1 MASEALLMRLVS
13 VSWIWVLS
21 QKSGASSHAGNLK
34 GQRRSVRGFVDE
46 LLKQRAHVAEI
57 GFQRDA
63 VGVRFC
69 AANERAQV
77 FDRMADD
84 IDFAVAG
91 HLFIQQRRTPVD
103 FVEIVFERM
112 GDILRVALQ
121 NFAAAAAPIIG
132 FPAQTPCPRCPRERH
147 DTKRRPE

>member
-1 MASEALLMRLVS
+1 M
-13 VSWIWVLS
+13 
-21 QKSGASSHAGNLK
+21 
-34 GQRRSVRGFVDE
+34 DE

-132 FPAQTPCPRCPRERH
+132 FPAQTHAPDALAKGMIQKENQNEQH
-147 DTKRRPE
+147 DGQLNLPDFAQV